1 MKTTEV
7 LLRENVDNL
16 GMIGDVVRV
25 APGYARNFLVPRRLA
40 VEATAENIK
49 SMERRRARY
58 EVEVRV
64 REAEMAGKLEALGNL
79 RLVTVEKADESG
91 TLYGSV
97 SAAAIA
103 RLLARAGHSIDER
116 NVRLEEPI
124 KTVGVHE
131 VPVHVYGE
139 HYAGIQ
145 VVVESEG

>member
-1 MKTTEV
+1 
-7 LLRENVDNL
+7 
-16 GMIGDVVRV
+16 VRV
-25 APGYARNFLVPRRLA
+25 APGYARNYLVPRRLA
-40 VEATAENIK
+40 VEATAENIR

-58 EVEVRV
+58 EVEVREQ
-64 REAEMAGKLEALGNL
+64 EAEMAGKLEALGNL

-103 RLLARAGHSIDER
+103 RLLARAGHPIDER

-145 VVVESEG
+145 VIVESEG